1 MSQQSAQKS
10 ALGKWAFKNWYP
22 VYSPTIFNEVPVG
35 EAPAEE
41 ASKLLNRT
49 IGVTLFDI
57 TKDLSHLTIK
67 LTFQIDRV
75 EGDRAFTR
83 FKEMELARDYIRSLV
98 RRGSSK
104 VMAIQDV
111 TTSDGAEIIEELR
124 PLPDDFIVRKLRYD
138 AFFGTSLDYFLRVNG
153 LRNLVIVGTVANICV
168 LHTAGSAALNWYNVV
183 LPMDGVSA
191 LTDFDLYSTLRQVS
205 FLYKGT
211 ITRTTDIKFT

>member
-1 MSQQSAQKS
+1 MTA
-10 ALGKWAFKNWYP
+10 
-22 VYSPTIFNEVPVG
+22 VEVPPIEVRGVELPRG
-35 EAPAEE
+35 ETAIIVVDMQNDFVRREGKLYVPSAESTVKPIIE
-41 ASKLLNRT
+41 LL
-49 IGVTLFDI
+49 
-57 TKDLSHLTIK
+57 
-67 LTFQIDRV
+67 
-75 EGDRAFTR
+75 DRA
-83 FKEMELARDYIRSLV
+83 RSLGV
-98 RRGSSK
+98 R
-104 VMAIQDV
+104 VIYTQDWHMRNDPEFRIWGEHALAG
-111 TTSDGAEIIEELR
+111 TWGAEIIEELR
-124 PLPDDFIVRKLRYD
+124 PLPNDFIVRKLRYD

>member
-41 ASKLLNRT
+41 VGKLLNRT

-104 VMAIQDV
+104 VEASDV
-111 TTSDGAEIIEELR
+111 EYVSKLFADLKTSIEYVE
-124 PLPDDFIVRKLRYD
+124 KYK
-138 AFFGTSLDYFLRVNG
+138 
-153 LRNLVIVGTVANICV
+153 
-168 LHTAGSAALNWYNVV
+168 
-183 LPMDGVSA
+183 
-191 LTDFDLYSTLRQVS
+191 DLL
-205 FLYKGT
+205 LK
-211 ITRTTDIKFT
+211 

>member
-111 TTSDGAEIIEELR
+111 TTSDGAVLRFEVLAVTTYRCSTSRKRGIRAAISSKLSEITANADFATLVRDTAMGKLSISLMDAGRKVYPLR
-124 PLPDDFIVRKLRYD
+124 KAEVMKLKVIRY
-138 AFFGTSLDYFLRVNG
+138 
-153 LRNLVIVGTVANICV
+153 
-168 LHTAGSAALNWYNVV
+168 
-183 LPMDGVSA
+183 P
-191 LTDFDLYSTLRQVS
+191 
-205 FLYKGT
+205 
-211 ITRTTDIKFT
+211 TRPSETKKAEIAVPQPTQ